1 MIYSR
6 MNRLHSQ
13 MKKTHF
19 RAWKS
24 GKIWLY
30 GAVTLTVLGLGVAVP
45 TTFFGTSTTL
55 VAHADTTSAQNAT
68 ITFWPSTAYTG
79 QKLYAYVWG
88 TGNTAYDSQFVPL
101 SIGSAVGSADSVTLS
116 NLSASSMGII
126 ITTTNNWSTA
136 QKLNAG
142 GADIMVSMT
151 AGHSVQIGINQ
162 QGTRYATSVVP
173 TISAP
178 TNAPTSGIVG
188 TPVTL
193 NGANAVIT
201 DSSKMGSGAISSVT
215 VTDPNGV
222 TTPASADTFTPKI
235 PGQYTLTYNYSYTN
249 LDKTTSTVSANS
261 TIQVTAENAN
271 KVTTTSGPDLTQ
283 GQAIDLSANGNT
295 MKSHVSDSNSSV
307 TPSIQSVSWTPTGS
321 TTAQTITANA
331 DGTYTFPSAG
341 TYTVIY
347 TDGTGAT
354 GTVDGKVLAQ
364 PARFTTVTDAD
375 TKIAVGNT
383 VDAENYYRLIDP
395 NNSAINISNATISV
409 TGPDSS
415 DFTGAAISG
424 TQFIP
429 DVEGDYTINYSYVD
443 GTGAEQKASQII
455 TVVGGPKLNA
465 DESFEAQKTVNADGT
480 GIYTYN
486 PQTQGVTVTDP
497 ENDKAL
503 PSVTIYDVDGKTP
516 LTANPDG
523 TYNLTPA
530 GTADETGST
539 SGTYYVTWA
548 YPGAEQPSWDM
559 QTVTVLSAGQVQPVI
574 TVPAQSN
581 VNVGSTVDTT
591 QGLTMKNSANENLR
605 TDEIKTALANG
616 DLTISLTD
624 PSGNNSTLR
633 DGIFSATDIGNYGIT
648 FDYTD
653 PVTGLSAVE
662 QSGVVVSQPATN
674 TETDIISNGSTTY
687 TYSPNSGNVTLTG
700 GNSANLTTVNQI
712 TDSKGIPYGT
722 VDEND
727 GVSSADL
734 PIGSYTVQWQYTYTD
749 VNGNVVSIPV
759 SQTVNVIGK
768 VTYDANGGTGMMASQ
783 KTDTNGNITL
793 DTNSYT
799 NGDKTFK
806 GWNTKADGSGI
817 SYTDK
822 QAITGISSNVTL
834 YAQWIGTSGNT
845 TNPKDGTGSGNT
857 TTLDPTDPA
866 TDKTYHDQLNKT
878 VTQTINYVYGE
889 KDDGKKASDSNV
901 QEVQFTRT
909 ATYDNV
915 TKQIVAYGPWT
926 PVGDGNFKA
935 VDSPIIKGY
944 HTKTPTVT
952 GSTADPNA
960 DSAPITVHYD
970 TTTQHVI
977 ITYIDQ
983 NTGKILKTQKL
994 TGKTDAVLNYDVE
1007 AMIAEYLKQGYLLV
1021 SNNVPEVGKMGRFK
1035 VNADGNGYE
1044 VHLSLAPKTKK
1055 LSSNVTKKQ
1064 KVDTDNG
1071 QRKLPATGERVNHL
1085 GVIGLVVMAMTSLF
1099 ALDARKRG

>member
-13 MKKTHF
+13 MKQTHF

-30 GAVTLTVLGLGVAVP
+30 GAVTLTVLGLGVAGP

-79 QKLYAYVWG
+79 QQLYAYVWG
-88 TGNTAYDSQFVPL
+88 TGNTAYDGQFVPL
-101 SIGSAVGSADSVTLS
+101 SIGSADSVTLS
-116 NLSASSMGII
+116 NLSTSSMGII
-126 ITTTNNWSTA
+126 ITTTNDWSTA

-142 GADIMVSMT
+142 GADIMVPMT

-162 QGTRYATSVVP
+162 QGTLYATSVVP

-178 TNAPTSGIVG
+178 TNAPTSGIGG
-188 TPVTL
+188 TLVTL

-201 DSSKMGSGAISSVT
+201 DPSKMGSGAISSIT

-222 TTPASADTFTPKI
+222 TTTASADTFTPKI

-249 LDKTTSTVSANS
+249 LDNTTSTVSANS

-271 KVTTTSGPDLTQ
+271 TITTTSGPDLTQ

-295 MKSHVSDSNSSV
+295 MKSYVSDSNSSV

-354 GTVDGKVLAQ
+354 GTVDGTVLAQ
-364 PARFTTVTDAD
+364 PASFTTVTDAD

-383 VDAENYYRLIDP
+383 VDAANYYRLIDP

-465 DESFEAQKTVNADGT
+465 DESFEYQKTVNADGT

-503 PSVTIYDVDGKTP
+503 PSVTIYDVDNYGTTP
-516 LTANPDG
+516 LTANTDG

-574 TVPAQSN
+574 IVPAQSN

-624 PSGNNSTLR
+624 PSGNNSTLT
-633 DGIFSATDIGNYGIT
+633 DGIFSATDIGYYDIT

-662 QSGVVVSQPATN
+662 QYGVVVSQPTTN

-687 TYSPNSGNVTLTG
+687 TYSPNSGNVALTG

-712 TDSKGIPYGT
+712 TDSKGISYGT

-734 PIGSYTVQWQYTYTD
+734 SIGSYTVEWQYTYTD
-749 VNGNVVSIPV
+749 VNDNVVSIPV

-783 KTDTNGNITL
+783 ETDTNGNITL

-834 YAQWIGTSGNT
+834 YAQWIGTSGNM
-845 TNPKDGTGSGNT
+845 TNPTDGTGSGNT
-857 TTLDPTDPA
+857 TNPTD
-866 TDKTYHDQLNKT
+866 
-878 VTQTINYVYGE
+878 
-889 KDDGKKASDSNV
+889 S
-901 QEVQFTRT
+901 
-909 ATYDNV
+909 
-915 TKQIVAYGPWT
+915 
-926 PVGDGNFKA
+926 
-935 VDSPIIKGY
+935 
-944 HTKTPTVT
+944 T
-952 GSTADPNA
+952 GSGNTTKPTDGT
-960 DSAPITVHYD
+960 DSSN
-970 TTTQHVI
+970 TTNPTDSTGSGYTTNLTDRVI
-977 ITYIDQ
+977 SEKKSVPSVTSLRTTSVIST
-983 NTGKILKTQKL
+983 
-994 TGKTDAVLNYDVE
+994 
-1007 AMIAEYLKQGYLLV
+1007 
-1021 SNNVPEVGKMGRFK
+1021 NNST
-1035 VNADGNGYE
+1035 
-1044 VHLSLAPKTKK
+1044 LPKTGDDRPNSAEALALGFGALLGTLTLIKEK
-1055 LSSNVTKKQ
+1055 R
-1064 KVDTDNG
+1064 
-1071 QRKLPATGERVNHL
+1071 RKE
-1085 GVIGLVVMAMTSLF
+1085 S
-1099 ALDARKRG
+1099 